1 MSAVGVIP
9 ARYASSRFPGKPLAD
24 LGGKPMIQH
33 VYERAAQAGRL
44 QQVIVATDD
53 RRIAEAVRAFG
64 GRVQMTRS
72 DHPSGSDR
80 VGEVAATLDADIIVN
95 IQGDEPF
102 IDPDAIDLA
111 VETLEAHPDAPV
123 ATLVRPCDSVEEL
136 QSPNTAKVVLDDAG
150 HALYFSRAAIP
161 FYRDETHPANWLK
174 ASSYFLHIGLYVYRK
189 AFLLEYITWPP
200 GRLERIEKLEQL
212 RILERGFRIICAKT
226 DYHAICVDTPED
238 LAQAQQILK
247 EYGVA

>member
-111 VETLEAHPDAPV
+111 VETLETHPDVPV
-123 ATLVRPCDSVEEL
+123 ATLVRPCDNVEEL

-161 FYRDETHPANWLK
+161 FHRDETNPANWLN

-189 AFLLEYITWPP
+189 AFLLEYTTWPP

-212 RILERGFRIICAKT
+212 RILERGYRIICAKT